1 MADDAEVPAGE
12 PDAEPDAEPDVDGES
27 AQGGSPVSGVRGWA
41 RRWLT
46 RRRII
51 QAVLVLGLA
60 YVAIPLV
67 SALPDVADALRDARP
82 EWLIVAGVATFGG
95 FVSVSLALRACAG
108 LPISYVDGVE
118 MQVAATFTGTATPAS
133 VGSLALGVQFLVAHG
148 LPVSI
153 ATAVI
158 GLQNIV
164 QFLVHIVLLAV
175 LALIGGRSVN
185 VLQDA
190 PSGWTVLVI
199 LGVALAALG
208 IALGIRRIR
217 EALRELWRHRGR
229 EAADHLTTLVRSP
242 RRLTASVLG
251 AAGGTLSSAVTL
263 WAVLIAVDA
272 GSHPVTAAFA
282 TMVGATLASAAPT
295 PGGVGAVE
303 AALVASLT
311 ALGINPGTALA
322 ATFGYRIIATW
333 IPTCLGW
340 LFYNRLQ
347 RRGKI

>member
-1 MADDAEVPAGE
+1 MPAGR
-12 PDAEPDAEPDVDGES
+12 
-27 AQGGSPVSGVRGWA
+27 GGA
-41 RRWLT
+41 KRWLT

-60 YVAIPLV
+60 YVAIPLI
-67 SALPDVADALRDARP
+67 SELPDVVGALRDARP
-82 EWLIVAGVATFGG
+82 EWLIVAAAATFGG
-95 FVSVSLALRACAG
+95 FVCAAVALRACAG
-108 LPISYVDGVE
+108 LAISYRDGIE

-148 LPVSI
+148 QPVSI

-164 QFLVHIVLLAV
+164 QFLVHVVLLTV
-175 LALIGGRSVN
+175 LALVGGSSVD
-185 VLQDA
+185 VLKDA
-190 PSGWTVLVI
+190 PSGWTLLVI
-199 LGVALAALG
+199 LGVALAVVG
-208 IALGIRRIR
+208 IALGVRRIR
-217 EALRELWRHRGR
+217 DALAEVWQHRGR
-229 EAADHLTTLVRSP
+229 EAAEHLTTLVRSP

-251 AAGGTLSSAVTL
+251 AAGGTISSAVTL

-295 PGGVGAVE
+295 PGGIGAVE

-340 LFYNRLQ
+340 FFYNRLQ
-347 RRGKI
+347 RRGMI